1 MPAWKTLGFAMTAAA
16 LTSATPIL
24 ISKPAIALE
33 KKPALS
39 LEIAQ
44 KMAAGCLAKA
54 QEKGWKM
61 NIAIVDDGANP
72 VFFERMDGAYLGS
85 GDVAHNKAATSA
97 KFPFSTRQFQELAF
111 GKDLKGG
118 PVPGIADV
126 PGIITFAGG
135 LPIMTADKTH
145 IGGIGVSG
153 GTADED
159 EMCSQAGLDAVKD
172 QLQ

>member
-1 MPAWKTLGFAMTAAA
+1 MPTLKTLSFALTAASLA
-16 LTSATPIL
+16 SATTML

-39 LEIAQ
+39 LDIAQ
-44 KMAAGCLAKA
+44 KMAGGCAAKA
-54 QEKGWKM
+54 HEKGWKM
-61 NIAIVDDGANP
+61 NIAVVDDGANS
-72 VFFERMDGAYLGS
+72 VVFERMDGAYLGS
-85 GDVAHNKAATSA
+85 GDVAHSKAATSA

-126 PGIITFAGG
+126 PGVITFAGG

-159 EMCSQAGLDAVKD
+159 EMCAQAGLDAAKD